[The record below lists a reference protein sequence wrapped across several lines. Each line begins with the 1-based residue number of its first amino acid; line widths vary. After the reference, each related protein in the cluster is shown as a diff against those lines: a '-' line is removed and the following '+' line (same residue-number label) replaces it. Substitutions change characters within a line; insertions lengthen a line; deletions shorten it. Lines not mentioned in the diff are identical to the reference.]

1 MVNSTTPGMT
11 LTAPDTVLSIPTVP
25 TVPGISRQVRSTAT
39 TASDAAASASRR
51 RFMGTVPA
59 WPARPITSTRSR
71 TAPAMEVTTPTGRSS
86 ASSTGPCSMCTS
98 T

>member
-1 MVNSTTPGMT
+1 M
-11 LTAPDTVLSIPTVP
+11 P
-25 TVPGISRQVRSTAT
+25 TVPGVSRQIRSTAT

-59 WPARPITSTRSR
+59 CPALPMTSTRSR
-71 TAPAMEVTTPTGRSS
+71 VAPAMEVTTPTGRFS